1 MSILRALFMTAR
13 PPFLL
18 LAFSVVSLGG
28 ALAWYS
34 GADWSNSLFVLIMLG
49 ALAAHAS
56 VNMLNE
62 VHDARSGLDE
72 LTQRTPF
79 SGGSGALQT
88 TPQAIIWVEAMAYIL
103 LGLVIVIGLWL
114 VNLRG
119 WGLLPIGLLG
129 VVVVLSYTPKIM
141 RSPWLCLIAPG
152 LGFGPLMVLGTYYVM
167 MGEYSWLALGVS
179 LIPFFLVNNLLLL
192 NQFPDYEADQQVGRR
207 NILIAAGLQQ
217 GALIFRWFLLAAFLT
232 LILLVA
238 LEYLPLWAL
247 LGGLTL
253 LFAVPLYLK
262 VQRQYDQ
269 IHQLNSAL
277 AWNVVINLAMPLLIA
292 LGLYLA
298 GHHV

>member
-1 MSILRALFMTAR
+1 MSILRAVWQTAR

-18 LAFSVVSLGG
+18 LTLSVICLGG

-34 GADWSNSLFVLIMLG
+34 GAEWSNGLFLLILIG

-62 VHDARSGLDE
+62 VHDARSGLDDQ
-72 LTQRTPF
+72 TQRTPF
-79 SGGSGALQT
+79 SGGSGALQRVPAAT
-88 TPQAIIWVEAMAYIL
+88 VWSETLAYVL
-103 LGLVIVIGLWL
+103 LGVVIVIGLWF
-114 VNLRG
+114 VHLRG

-129 VVVVLSYTPKIM
+129 VLVVISYTPKIT

-167 MGEYSWLALGVS
+167 MGHYSWLAFGVS

-192 NQFPDYEADQQVGRR
+192 NQFPDYQADKQVGRR

-232 LILLVA
+232 LLLLVA

-253 LFAVPLYLK
+253 TFAVPLYLK
-262 VQRQYDQ
+262 VKHQYAEL
-269 IHQLNSAL
+269 HQMNHVL
-277 AWNVVINLAMPLLIA
+277 AWNVVINLATPMLIA
-292 LGLYLA
+292 LGLFIA
-298 GHHV
+298 GS